1 MPAKVEG
8 LLDYGRLEN
17 VNLQPTS
24 WKPSRAPR
32 FSLDLF
38 KPEFLALFSSSPKK
52 TIRSTAWL
60 DGLRGFAAFLVYLH
74 HNQLWAH
81 YLKGNLVFEGGYGY
95 EGRHYFAALPFVR
108 LFFSGGHFAVA
119 TFFVISGYVLS
130 VKALTLIQK
139 NQQGSAADNVA
150 SALFRR
156 WLRLY
161 IPIIGVTL
169 FLITFRHATKIRVEM
184 KELKSTYREELVNW
198 YYTFKNFSFVFSD
211 NVFPFTDL
219 YSPHAWS
226 IPVEFKGSIVVY
238 TSLLAFSRCTKN
250 ARLWC
255 ETGLI
260 FYFLYIADGWYGAL
274 FMAGMLLCDLEL
286 LSQNDQLPR
295 FFTRLSSF
303 KEFIFFHLLIIGLY
317 LAGVPSLDSPNVDS
331 LKLLTKTPGWVWL
344 SRLKPQAVFD
354 AKWFY
359 LFWAAT
365 LVVASTPRLPLLR
378 RFFETPVCQYL
389 ARISFALYLVHG
401 LMIWIVGDRLFAA
414 SGLMR
419 PAYKDNLPGWIGKFP
434 LPKGGPMG
442 LELAFWVP
450 QFILIPA
457 NFYVAEIVTKVI
469 DEPSVKL
476 ANWAYRRTMA
486 PSQPTQPAHKRSF
499 SSAC

>member
-1 MPAKVEG
+1 MPTKVEG
-8 LLDYGRLEN
+8 LLDHGRLEDI
-17 VNLQPTS
+17 NLLPTS

-32 FSLDLF
+32 INLDLF
-38 KPEFLALFSSSPKK
+38 KPEFLALFSSSTKK
-52 TIRSTAWL
+52 AVRSTAWL
-60 DGLRGFAAFLVYLH
+60 DGLRGVAALLVYFH
-74 HNQLWAH
+74 HNQLWSH
-81 YLKGNLVFEGGYGY
+81 SVKGNLVFEGAYGY
-95 EGRHYFAALPFVR
+95 EGRHHFASLPFVR

-119 TFFVISGYVLS
+119 TFFIISGYVLS
-130 VKALTLIQK
+130 FKALSLIQK

-161 IPIIGVTL
+161 LPVIGVT
-169 FLITFRHATKIRVEM
+169 FLLLTFRHATKIKVEM
-184 KELKSTYREELVNW
+184 KELKSTYREEFVNW
-198 YYTFKNFSFVFSD
+198 YYTFKNYSFVFGD
-211 NVFPFTDL
+211 NPFPFTET

-295 FFTRLSSF
+295 FFARLSNF

-317 LAGVPSLDSPNVDS
+317 LAGVPSIDSPNVDS
-331 LKLLTKTPGWVWL
+331 LTLLTKSPGWVWL
-344 SRLKPQAVFD
+344 SYLKPQAVFD

-359 LFWAAT
+359 LFWAAVF
-365 LVVASTPRLPLLR
+365 VVASIPRLPLLR
-378 RFFETPVCQYL
+378 RFFETRISQYL
-389 ARISFALYLVHG
+389 ARVSFALYLVHG
-401 LMIWIVGDRLFAA
+401 LMLWIVGDRLYAA
-414 SGLMR
+414 TGLVR
-419 PAYKDNLPGWIGKFP
+419 PAYKDHLPGWVDKFS

-450 QFILIPA
+450 QLILVPA
-457 NFYVAEIVTKVI
+457 TLYVSEIVTKVI
-469 DEPSVKL
+469 DEPSVKF
-476 ANWAYRRTMA
+476 ANWVYKSSMA
-486 PSQPTQPAHKRSF
+486 PSQPTQPMHKRSY